1 MLFFVVHVG
10 LKVVSIA
17 GKKKYITPNI
27 LLFIFI
33 SILNLSI
40 KINKTMN
47 YKSNEIL
54 VNVNHH
60 VSQMEQPK
68 NP

>member
-1 MLFFVVHVG
+1 MLSFVIYVG

-17 GKKKYITPNI
+17 GKKYIPPNI
-27 LLFIFI
+27 LLFIFK
-33 SILNLSI
+33 SILNFPI
-40 KINKTMN
+40 KMNKTVN

-54 VNVNHH
+54 VIVNHH
-60 VSQMEQPK
+60 VSQVEQPK

>member
-1 MLFFVVHVG
+1 MLSFVFHVG

-17 GKKKYITPNI
+17 GEKYIPPNI

-33 SILNLSI
+33 LNFLI
-40 KINKTMN
+40 KMNKTEN

-54 VNVNHH
+54 VIVNHH
-60 VSQMEQPK
+60 VSQVEQPK

>member
-1 MLFFVVHVG
+1 MRSFVIHVG
-10 LKVVSIA
+10 IKVVGIA
-17 GKKKYITPNI
+17 GKKYIPPNI

-33 SILNLSI
+33 SILNFPI
-40 KINKTMN
+40 KMN

-54 VNVNHH
+54 VIVNH
-60 VSQMEQPK
+60 VSHMEQPK

>member
-1 MLFFVVHVG
+1 MLSFVIHVG

-17 GKKKYITPNI
+17 GKKYIPPNI

-40 KINKTMN
+40 KMNKTMN

-54 VNVNHH
+54 VIVNHH